1 MKDGACWNE
10 ASFREAMKK
19 VVHDAT
25 SSPSAFARLVA
36 AA

>member
-1 MKDGACWNE
+1 MQAGDCWNE

-25 SSPSAFARLVA
+25 SSSPAWLVA